1 MWALISLYD
10 VVVESDFPVK
20 KTLTNT
26 SMFPVLI
33 KAFQVL
39 TPHQGMQ
46 IGGQLGTETE
56 RQYSFSYPPQ
66 IKTSTV
72 DEHMLRAKKNSTV
85 CCY

>member
-1 MWALISLYD
+1 
-10 VVVESDFPVK
+10 
-20 KTLTNT
+20 
-26 SMFPVLI
+26 MFPVLI

-66 IKTSTV
+66 IKTSTM
-72 DEHMLRAKKNSTV
+72 DEHMLRAKK
-85 CCY
+85 